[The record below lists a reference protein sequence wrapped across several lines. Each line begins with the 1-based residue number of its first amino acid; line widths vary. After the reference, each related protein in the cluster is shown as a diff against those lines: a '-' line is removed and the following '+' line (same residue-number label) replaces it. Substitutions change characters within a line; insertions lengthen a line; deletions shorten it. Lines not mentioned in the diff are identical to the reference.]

1 MVTVRISRGAFN
13 PDDYDRIANLLDA
26 SRLTLD
32 PSIRQ
37 LEGCLHYWA
46 GIDRS
51 SNTMVNVSVWRSL
64 SEAREMETLTEMK
77 LLAGEFTKLG
87 VRFERPISNYEV
99 LWEI

>member
-1 MVTVRISRGAFN
+1 MATVRISRGAFN

-64 SEAREMETLTEMK
+64 SEARVMETLTEMK
-77 LLAGEFTKLG
+77 LLAGEFTRPG
-87 VRFERPISNYEV
+87 VRFERPINNYEV
-99 LWEI
+99 LW